1 MEHWKVSII
10 AASIATTLIS
20 FLVSEF
26 RHYRHTDSFS
36 HWTFYIEAS
45 VLGIIVSSI
54 VYFIIFKVTHLVPM
68 GKIIHSMK

>member
-1 MEHWKVSII
+1 MERWLVSII

-26 RHYRHTDSFS
+26 RHYRHTDTLS

-45 VLGIIVSSI
+45 ALGIIVSL
-54 VYFIIFKVTHLVPM
+54 FIYYLVFRFTHLVPM
-68 GKIIHSMK
+68 GKLIHTTK